1 MHNLKKDIEDLRCHK
16 SSNSLG
22 YLISIFSIWY
32 GFFNIQNDF
41 YLIGLI
47 EPYLQHIISSRFIG
61 CCLIV
66 TSGIKLF
73 GIITNN
79 TLARKIGIW
88 SLTGMWSGLFAL
100 AVTFS
105 FGTGYPHATYLF
117 NGLALAICLIVS
129 FKGDY
134 KE

>member
-1 MHNLKKDIEDLRCHK
+1 MNNIKKDIEELRCRK
-16 SSNSLG
+16 PSNSLG
-22 YLISIFSIWY
+22 YTISAFSIWY
-32 GFFNIQNDF
+32 GIFNVQNDF
-41 YLIGLI
+41 YLLGRI
-47 EPYLQHIISSRFIG
+47 EPYLQHIVPIPIIG
-61 CCLIV
+61 YCLIV
-66 TSGIKLF
+66 TGMLKFF

-100 AVTFS
+100 ALTFS

-117 NGLALAICLIVS
+117 NGLALVICLMVS